1 MIVCENC
8 GVKIFAISTNL
19 LSITRKLCYS
29 GLPSHYT
36 HGVYT
41 EAGAGGGLQLPR
53 IRAFK
58 FFQAIILK
66 FGQTLFAVSMYSF
79 SSL

>member
-41 EAGAGGGLQLPR
+41 EAGAGGGASAP
-53 IRAFK
+53 
-58 FFQAIILK
+58 
-66 FGQTLFAVSMYSF
+66 TN
-79 SSL
+79 